1 MKWSTSLLHWLWTRE
16 PHWWIWEWVN
26 SGRNCCFLSSNPCQ
40 RKKDTL
46 STKRKLFYVDQGN
59 ETMEQ
64 KECLRRS
71 SMIFQAT
78 LLPTCWNISGYFR
91 EELDEHSVARGRQ
104 MGCRYWTQ
112 CESPLTLV
120 FWRALSWDGGLPVED
135 LHPQAQW
142 PWSPG
147 TTCHIWH
154 RKLYPTA
161 VHMQSP
167 SRKWKK
173 NEVCDFDKHIAKC
186 LERCVSVQ
194 TDEVWELRAKAVTQ
208 GSKTSNYN

>member
-1 MKWSTSLLHWLWTRE
+1 MKLWNKKSVSEEVAWYSRPLCSQPAEIYLGISMRSLTSTQWLE
-16 PHWWIWEWVN
+16 E
-26 SGRNCCFLSSNPCQ
+26 
-40 RKKDTL
+40 D
-46 STKRKLFYVDQGN
+46 
-59 ETMEQ
+59 
-64 KECLRRS
+64 RR
-71 SMIFQAT
+71 
-78 LLPTCWNISGYFR
+78 
-91 EELDEHSVARGRQ
+91 
-104 MGCRYWTQ
+104 TQ

-120 FWRALSWDGGLPVED
+120 FWRVLSWDGGRPVED
-135 LHPQAQW
+135 LHPQARW

-173 NEVCDFDKHIAKC
+173 NEVCDFNKHVAKC
-186 LERCVSVQ
+186 LEQCVSVQ

-208 GSKTSNYN
+208 GSKSSNYN